1 MAAKPVAP
9 LAEFTFKAVA
19 AGVVLGLVFGAAN
32 AYIGLKVALT
42 ISASIP
48 AAVMTVAL
56 FRALGARTTILEAN
70 LSQTI
75 ASASTSLARGTIFT
89 MPALFMWGV
98 APPYWQMVALA
109 FLGALLGLAAMI
121 PLRRLL
127 IVQEHG
133 TLAYPEGTA
142 CAEVLRAID
151 SGASGGRW
159 IFTGLAVGALLK
171 AALSIGFLVPG
182 ELRGSLPVLPD
193 AVLAL
198 ELSPALIAIG
208 YVLGYQKSGVI
219 VSGGLIAALV
229 LVPLVSWFG
238 GHAEMPLA
246 PVLDKRIADMSAGE
260 LWKSYVRTMGAGAVA
275 AAGLITVA
283 RNLPSM
289 WSALRAVTSGLGG
302 GRAGAPGAAGTTAG
316 AVERTDRDLPGTFV
330 LGGVAVVIL
339 AATFVPGVLAGEL
352 SLVQRLICGAGV
364 AVCGLVFVT
373 VMARIAG
380 LVGVSSQPTSAVALM
395 TLIVVASAF
404 AAAGWKHEG
413 ARAAV
418 LTVGALVA
426 TAASKAG
433 DISQDL
439 KTGYLVGATPARQQ
453 FGQLIGAA
461 FACWGVAATVYL
473 LGREYEFG
481 GAELP
486 AAQATLMKT
495 IVEGVLGG
503 NLPWEL
509 VLVGAALTVAVF
521 LCGVP
526 VLAFAI
532 GVYLPLASL
541 TAIFLGGCVRG
552 LVERGRR
559 AGSGAESDPGILA
572 ASGLVA
578 GEALMGLAVAAL
590 VGGGV
595 IEKAANARIG
605 GVAGEVG
612 TVALLLAVCAFL
624 WRAGRSPGDR
634 ATAA

>member
-1 MAAKPVAP
+1 MAAKPEAHI
-9 LAEFTFKAVA
+9 AEFTFKAVA

-56 FRALGARTTILEAN
+56 FRAVGTRTTILEAN

-75 ASASTSLARGTIFT
+75 ASASTSLASGTIFT
-89 MPALFMWGV
+89 IPALFMWGV

-151 SGASGGRW
+151 SGAAGGRW
-159 IFTGLAVGALLK
+159 IFIGLAAGALLK
-171 AALSIGFLVPG
+171 ALLSIAFLVPS
-182 ELRGSLPVLPD
+182 ELRGAVPVLPH
-193 AVLAL
+193 AELAL
-198 ELSPALIAIG
+198 ELSPALLAIG

-219 VSGGLIAALV
+219 VSGGLVAALV
-229 LVPLVSWFG
+229 LAPLVFWFG
-238 GHAEMPLA
+238 QHAAVPLA
-246 PVLDKRIADMSAGE
+246 PAIDKLIKDMSTGD
-260 LWKSYVRTMGAGAVA
+260 LLKTYVKYIGAGAVA

-283 RNLPSM
+283 KNLPSM
-289 WSALRAVTSGLGG
+289 VGALRAVVGGLGG
-302 GRAGAPGAAGTTAG
+302 QRAGAQVRDAAAGS
-316 AVERTDRDLPGTFV
+316 ERTDRDLPGSFV
-330 LGGVAVVIL
+330 LGGIAIVIL
-339 AATFVPGVLAGEL
+339 AATFVPGILAGDL
-352 SLVQRLICGAGV
+352 TLPQRLICGAGV
-364 AVCGLVFVT
+364 AVCGLIFVT

-439 KTGYLVGATPARQQ
+439 KTGFLVGATPARQQ

-461 FACWGVAATVYL
+461 FACWGVAATVHL
-473 LGREYEFG
+473 LGQQYEFG
-481 GAELP
+481 GKELP

-503 NLPWEL
+503 NLPWDL
-509 VLVGAALTVAVF
+509 LLVGAGLALAVF
-521 LCGVP
+521 LCGIP

-541 TAIFLGGCVRG
+541 TPIFVGGCVRG
-552 LVERGRR
+552 LVERGRK
-559 AGSGAESDPGILA
+559 SGASSESDPGILA

-578 GEALMGLAVAAL
+578 GEALMGLLIAGL

-595 IEKAANARIG
+595 VAKSGSARIG
-605 GVAGEVG
+605 GVAGEIG
-612 TVALLLAVCAFL
+612 TSLLLLAVCAFL
-624 WRAGRSPGDR
+624 GRAGRQSRGP
-634 ATAA
+634 AKSA